1 MSEMQN
7 QSQKPKKSYKLF
19 IISGLILLAII
30 SSIFGY
36 GINQYLSSKPSSNL
50 QLAVDK
56 ATKEIENKVENPK
69 PESSLPTLTTP
80 PKPEVWTGEITLK
93 PKNVDKFDKK
103 VVNAVR
109 DGFDKIG
116 CPYIDG
122 TTKFQYKSSQPSGQ
136 ENYSEIDALNS
147 GSMVVINKNLNYS
160 NNKFATYDELLN
172 SLSSIEL
179 PKQKVDFIQYNFLT
193 SCQQEFYGGPVIIN
207 QKKIDVSKYGYDSGK
222 ELIDNDRVNLL
233 LKKGDNLVLLSKS
246 LDSYDVKALSECP
259 IGNSATGF
267 SDEQI
272 NCIKKKLENDKKF
285 IDLAEYKTQQL
296 LSTFALE

>member
-7 QSQKPKKSYKLF
+7 QSSKPKKSLKLL
-19 IISGLILLAII
+19 IVSGLILLAVI
-30 SSIFGY
+30 SSILGY
-36 GINQYLSSKPSSNL
+36 GINQYLSSRPNSNL
-50 QLAVDK
+50 QLAVGK
-56 ATKEIENKVENPK
+56 ATSEIENKIENPK
-69 PESSLPTLTTP
+69 PESSLPTPTIP
-80 PKPEVWTGEITLK
+80 SKPEMWTGEITLK

-103 VVNAVR
+103 VVNAVK

-136 ENYSEIDALNS
+136 ENYSESDALNS
-147 GSMVVINKNLNYS
+147 GSMVVINKNLNYN
-160 NNKFATYDELLN
+160 NNKFATFDELLN
-172 SLSSIEL
+172 SISSLEL
-179 PKQKVDFIQYNFLT
+179 PKQKVDFTQYNFLA

-222 ELIDNDRVNLL
+222 QITDNDRINLL
-233 LKKGDNLVLLSKS
+233 LKKSDNLVLLSKS
-246 LDSYDVKALSECP
+246 LDGYDGKALNECP
-259 IGNSATGF
+259 TGNSATGF

-272 NCIKKKLENDKKF
+272 NCIKMKLENDKMF

-296 LSTFALE
+296 LNTFALE